1 MMRNKTVIM
10 AASCAL
16 SLIVTASTLRADDVE
31 DAVDKARAWVELVD
45 GGRYGESWD
54 SASSLFKKAVT
65 REQWDQALK
74 GVRSPLGKLLSR
86 KRIAARYETSL
97 PGAPDGEY
105 VIIQFQSSFERKRI
119 AVETVTPMR
128 DEDGSWRVSGYYIK

>member
-1 MMRNKTVIM
+1 M